1 MSAIRKLAILV
12 LAHKDVVQL
21 NRLLAS
27 LEHPDIDVYVH
38 VDAKQDDFFRQNIR
52 AGRAIV
58 LPKDESCS
66 VNWGDI
72 GFPIAALKLLRLASS
87 QATYNHYML
96 ISGQDYPVRPMS
108 ELLDFLS
115 KGGDYLDF
123 VEGIRFDSRYLL
135 YYPSWLIGKEVWK
148 RPIRGIY
155 KCLGMGPFARI
166 LQRKNR
172 PFYKPFCGSSWWVFR
187 GTVVNWILSELERE
201 PRWLSFYSNSLNPD
215 EGLFQTLYMN
225 SPFVGQ
231 NNNILTYIDWSANG
245 PSPEVLTV
253 KDFDSIIQSK
263 KFFARKMDTESSTLL
278 LNLLDDA
285 VLDNTKVES
294 CV

>member
-1 MSAIRKLAILV
+1 MS
-12 LAHKDVVQL
+12 
-21 NRLLAS
+21 
-27 LEHPDIDVYVH
+27 
-38 VDAKQDDFFRQNIR
+38 
-52 AGRAIV
+52 
-58 LPKDESCS
+58 KDESCS

-72 GFPIAALKLLRLASS
+72 GFPIAALKLLRLATS

-123 VEGIRFDSRYLL
+123 VEGIRFDSGYLL

-172 PFYKPFCGSSWWVFR
+172 PFCK
-187 GTVVNWILSELERE
+187 
-201 PRWLSFYSNSLNPD
+201 
-215 EGLFQTLYMN
+215 
-225 SPFVGQ
+225 
-231 NNNILTYIDWSANG
+231 ILTYIDWSANG

-253 KDFDSIIQSK
+253 KDFDSIIRSK
-263 KFFARKMDTESSTLL
+263 KFFARKMETESSTLL

-285 VLDNTKVES
+285 VLVNTKVES